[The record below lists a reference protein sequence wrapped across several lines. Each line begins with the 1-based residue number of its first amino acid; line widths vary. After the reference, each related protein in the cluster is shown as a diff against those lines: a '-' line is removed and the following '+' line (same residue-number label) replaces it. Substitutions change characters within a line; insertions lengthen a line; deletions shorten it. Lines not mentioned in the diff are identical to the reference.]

1 MLLVLAASLPRF
13 YSDWTVFSTEALSAR
28 MGAGDK
34 SAVPTILLAAGASL
48 GATALVALAESN
60 RPVLE
65 EPGEERGVSALPA
78 LVIGGGALLGA
89 ALGGFGGAMIS
100 RLLGSYANEASVERL
115 QTEIS
120 IAEREFADLQEL
132 LHSQEIST
140 ERHRASVE
148 VLFGHLSGA

>member
-65 EPGEERGVSALPA
+65 EPGEERHQQHAGPNAEE
-78 LVIGGGALLGA
+78 A
-89 ALGGFGGAMIS
+89 AHQPH
-100 RLLGSYANEASVERL
+100 E
-115 QTEIS
+115 
-120 IAEREFADLQEL
+120 
-132 LHSQEIST
+132 
-140 ERHRASVE
+140 
-148 VLFGHLSGA
+148 